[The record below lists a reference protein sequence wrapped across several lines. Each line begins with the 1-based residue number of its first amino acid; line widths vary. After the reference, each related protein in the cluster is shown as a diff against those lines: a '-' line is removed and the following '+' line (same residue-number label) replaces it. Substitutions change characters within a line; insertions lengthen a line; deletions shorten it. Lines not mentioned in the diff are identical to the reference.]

1 MIITMDIYIITYYI
15 ILYYHHM
22 VVSINGG
29 TSKSSMLIGFSLI
42 NHPAIGVPPLMETTI
57 LDFFM
62 LDFRHVLIQK
72 NTAVRIDWALPTL
85 DGAEAHAFFVVL
97 LEHLPCRSG
106 SGELGAAWDYE
117 WFTLW

>member
-1 MIITMDIYIITYYI
+1 
-15 ILYYHHM
+15 M

-57 LDFFM
+57 

>member
-1 MIITMDIYIITYYI
+1 
-15 ILYYHHM
+15 
-22 VVSINGG
+22 
-29 TSKSSMLIGFSLI
+29 
-42 NHPAIGVPPLMETTI
+42 
-57 LDFFM
+57 M

-106 SGELGAAWDYE
+106 TGELGAAWDFE